1 MNWFRKFFSADNSEV
16 DVKAVLSAGAFV
28 IAVAMFAA
36 YGIKGLFVKW
46 DMPKAIEN
54 LSAWLIGGG
63 IVGAGTTLLNHKLG
77 VRISGPPPIYPEE
90 KGPVG

>member
-1 MNWFRKFFSADNSEV
+1 MSWFRKFFSADNSEI
-16 DVKAVLSAGAFV
+16 DVKAVLSAGAFIV
-28 IAVAMFAA
+28 AVAMFMA

-63 IVGAGTTLLNHKLG
+63 IVGAGTTLLNQKLG
-77 VRISGPPPIYPEE
+77 VHIPPASPEKE
-90 KGPVG
+90 SEGPVG